1 MQKNS
6 LVWDKYLRMFKGQ
19 VREVEIILLK
29 TESSLKQVYKLQDNK
44 TSVLIECHFLAEASQ
59 MAAGNNEDPC
69 LLPILCLVSVT
80 DNVHCDSDYTTRR
93 DVTYCIYLCHNLIS
107 IHQKWW
113 KATMSEGCGPGD
125 SEHMVNYNIVLGL
138 PW

>member
-1 MQKNS
+1 
-6 LVWDKYLRMFKGQ
+6 MFKGQ

-69 LLPILCLVSVT
+69 PLPILCLVSVT

-107 IHQKWW
+107 VHQK
-113 KATMSEGCGPGD
+113 
-125 SEHMVNYNIVLGL
+125 
-138 PW
+138 